1 MSLFS
6 TSPRLDV
13 HAHFIPDFYREA
25 ALAAGISKPDG
36 MPEWPAWSE
45 QEALA
50 TMDRLG
56 IGAALLSL
64 SSPGVRLGAAAT
76 DADARQM
83 ARRVNEAGAA
93 LVRAHPTRFG
103 LLASLPLPDLAGALD
118 ELRYAYDMLHADG
131 IVLETNYQGTYVGD
145 PALEPLLAALHAR
158 RAVVL
163 LHPTA
168 PPGGVVPLVGL
179 GYPTPLLEFMFET
192 TRTVTDMLLKR
203 VPQRYP
209 GIRWIVPHAGAA
221 LPVLLDRVAGQAHGM
236 HLDPQATQELFA
248 ALRTFYFD
256 LAGMPL
262 PRTLPALRT
271 LADPTRLLYGTD
283 YCFAPE
289 ALIQTW
295 QTKLGPDLTAAGDLD
310 EVMWGNAQ
318 ELFPRLARGE

>member
-50 TMDRLG
+50 TMDRLH

-64 SSPGVRLGAAAT
+64 SSPGVRLGAAT

-93 LVRAHPTRFG
+93 LVQAHPTRFG
-103 LLASLPLPDLAGALD
+103 LLASLPLPDLAGAL
-118 ELRYAYDMLHADG
+118 EEMRYAYDALQADG
-131 IVLETNYQGTYVGD
+131 IVLETNYQGLYLGD
-145 PALEPLLAALHAR
+145 PALGPLMAELHAR

-192 TRTVTDMLLKR
+192 TRTVTHLLLQR

-209 GIRWIVPHAGAA
+209 GICWIVPHAGAA
-221 LPVLLDRVAGQAHGM
+221 LPVLLDRVVGQAPGM
-236 HLDPQATQELFA
+236 HLDPQATDELYA
-248 ALRTFYFD
+248 TLRTFYFD

-289 ALIQTW
+289 KLISTW
-295 QTKLGPDLTAAGDLD
+295 QTRLDADLTAAGDW
-310 EVMWGNAQ
+310 EAVMRDNARA
-318 ELFPRLARGE
+318 LFPRLGNA

>member
-1 MSLFS
+1 MSQP
-6 TSPRLDV
+6 TTPPRIDV

-25 ALAAGISKPDG
+25 ALAAGLTKPDG

-56 IGAALLSL
+56 IGAAVLSI
-64 SSPGVRLGAAAT
+64 SSPGVRLGQATAAE
-76 DADARQM
+76 ARHL

-93 LVRAHPTRFG
+93 LVRAYPTRFG
-103 LLASLPLPDLAGALD
+103 LFASLPLPDVAGALA
-118 ELRYAYDMLHADG
+118 EVSYAYDTLRTDG
-131 IVLETNYQGTYVGD
+131 IILQTNYQGTYLGD
-145 PALEPLLAALHAR
+145 PALDPLLAELHAR
-158 RAVVL
+158 RAVVF

-168 PPGGVVPLVGL
+168 PPADVVPLVGL
-179 GYPTPLLEFMFET
+179 DYPAPLLEFMFET
-192 TRTVTDMLLKR
+192 TRTVTHLLLQR

-236 HLDPQATQELFA
+236 HLDPQATAELFA
-248 ALRTFYFD
+248 TLRTFYFD

-271 LADPTRLLYGTD
+271 LADPARLLYGTD
-283 YCFAPE
+283 YCFEPE
-289 ALIQTW
+289 ALVQTW
-295 QTKLGPDLTAAGDLD
+295 QTKLDPDLKAASDW
-310 EVMWGNAQ
+310 EAVMRGNARA
-318 ELFPRLARGE
+318 LFPRLVDK

>member
-1 MSLFS
+1 MNP
-6 TSPRLDV
+6 TTTAPRLDV
-13 HAHFIPDFYREA
+13 HAHFIPDFYRAA
-25 ALAAGISKPDG
+25 ALAAGLTQPDG

-64 SSPGVRLGAAAT
+64 SSPGVRLGRAT
-76 DADARQM
+76 DAEARHM

-93 LVRAHPTRFG
+93 LVRAYPTRFG
-103 LLASLPLPDLAGALD
+103 LLASLPLPDLAGSL
-118 ELRYAYDMLHADG
+118 EEVRYAYDALRAEG
-131 IVLETNYQGTYVGD
+131 LILQTNYQGTYLSD
-145 PALEPLLAALHAR
+145 PALEPLLAELHAR
-158 RAVVL
+158 QAVVF

-168 PPGGVVPLVGL
+168 RPGDVGPVVGL

-192 TRTVTDMLLKR
+192 TRTVTHLLLQR

-221 LPVLLDRVAGQAHGM
+221 LPVLLDRVAGQAPGM
-236 HLDPQATQELFA
+236 HLDPQATAELFS

-271 LADPTRLLYGTD
+271 LADPARLLYGTD
-283 YCFAPE
+283 YCFEPE

-295 QTKLGPDLTAAGDLD
+295 QTKLDPALTAAGDWD
-310 EVMWGNAQ
+310 AVMQRNALT
-318 ELFPRLARGE
+318 LFPRLAGGR